1 MGDDVVLSYDL
12 PCPATRAF
20 LIYVHQIG
28 SWWPGHL
35 TADPAVFTG
44 MQIETWPGGR
54 VYTRYGTDQEIDW
67 GLVSAIEPGRYL
79 RHTLTVPHRS
89 TASTTVTITFRD
101 HDTGSRMIFRHTPWS
116 GVDALGQTK
125 FGEWPII
132 LGHYVE
138 AVRAASRRP

>member
-12 PCPATRAF
+12 PCPASRAF
-20 LIYVHQIG
+20 LVYVDDIG

-35 TADPAVFTG
+35 TADPALFEG
-44 MQIETWPGGR
+44 LRIEPRVGGR
-54 VYTRYGTDQEIDW
+54 VYARYRDEEVDW
-67 GLVSAIEPGRYL
+67 GEVSAIETGR
-79 RHTLTVPHRS
+79 RVQHTLTVPHRS
-89 TASTTVTITFRD
+89 AASTTVTVTFLD
-101 HDTGSRMIFRHTPWS
+101 HDTGSRMTFRHTPWS

-138 AVRAASRRP
+138 AVRTASRHP